1 VSGEASSDLKLIRGV
16 DVYAPEP
23 LGRRDLL
30 LGGGRVLAVGQGIA
44 PPSGVGVERV
54 EDRDLIAI
62 PGLVDLHVH
71 FAGAGGE
78 GGPATRTPEL
88 SAAALL
94 AGGTTTAVGCLGADG
109 VTRTISAL
117 LMKAKGLREE
127 GVSAW
132 IYTGAYQV
140 PLPTLLGDVAEDLS
154 FVEEVVGVGEVAVAD
169 HRSSHLSV
177 DELVR
182 LASRARIGGM
192 LGGKAGIVHL
202 HLGDGAGPF
211 DLVDQAV
218 ERSELRHSQFLPT
231 HVNRSRAV
239 FEDAR
244 RYATRGAVDI
254 TTSAYVAFPDEEVKP
269 SRCLATLL
277 GDDAVPAQHVTM
289 SSDGGGSLPRFDDQG
304 VLQGSDVGDP
314 ATLLAELREAVTG
327 EGLSLE
333 RALPS
338 VTSTPAEILKL
349 RRKGR
354 LAPGMDADVVL
365 LDRELGIRHVM
376 AAGEWRWGPPSGGS
390 R

>member
-1 VSGEASSDLKLIRGV
+1 MSGAENWGLTLLRGA

-23 LGRRDLL
+23 LGPRDLL
-30 LGGGRVLAVGQGIA
+30 LGGGRVLGVGPRIE
-44 PPSGVGVERV
+44 PPSGVEVEV
-54 EDRDLIAI
+54 VDVADVVAV

-88 SAAALL
+88 PASALL

-140 PLPTLLGDVAEDLS
+140 PFPTLLGDVAEDLS
-154 FVEEVVGVGEVAVAD
+154 YVEEVVGLGEVAVAD

-202 HLGDGAGPF
+202 HLGDGAGAF
-211 DLVDQAV
+211 ELLDRAV
-218 ERSELRHSQFLPT
+218 ETSELRHGQFLPT

-239 FEDAR
+239 FEEAR

-277 GDDAVPAQHVTM
+277 EDGVPAEHITM
-289 SSDGGGSLPRFDDQG
+289 SSDGGGSLPRFDAEG

-314 ATLLAELREAVTG
+314 ASLLAELRDAVSQ
-327 EGLSLE
+327 EGLPLE

-338 VTSTPAEILKL
+338 VTSTPARILKL
-349 RRKGR
+349 GRKGR

-365 LDRELGIRHVM
+365 LDRGLGIRRVM
-376 AAGEWRWGPPSGGS
+376 AGGEWRGGD
-390 R
+390 RPRGDR

>member
-1 VSGEASSDLKLIRGV
+1 MNATPSPGLTLLQGAE
-16 DVYAPEP
+16 VYAPEH
-23 LGRRDLL
+23 LGPRDLL
-30 LGGGRVLAVGQGIA
+30 LGGGRILGVAEAIA
-44 PPSGVGVERV
+44 PPSGVEVATVPAG
-54 EDRDLIAI
+54 DLLAI

-88 SAAALL
+88 AASALL

-127 GVSAW
+127 GVSSW

-140 PLPTLLGDVAEDLS
+140 PLPTLLGDVAEDLA

-177 DELVR
+177 EELVR

-202 HLGDGAGPF
+202 HLGDGEGPF
-211 DLVDQAV
+211 DLVDRAV
-218 ERSELRHSQFLPT
+218 EASELRHGQFLPT

-244 RYATRGAVDI
+244 GYASRGAVDI

-277 GDDAVPAQHVTM
+277 GDGVPPERVTM
-289 SSDGGGSLPRFDDQG
+289 SSDGGGSLPRFDG
-304 VLQGSDVGDP
+304 EGELQGTDVGDP
-314 ATLLAELREAVTG
+314 ASLLAELTDAVRR
-327 EGLSLE
+327 EGLPLE

-338 VTSTPAEILKL
+338 VTSTPARILKL
-349 RRKGR
+349 AGKGR
-354 LAPGMDADVVL
+354 LAPGMDADLVL
-365 LDRELGIRHVM
+365 LDRDLGVRHVI
-376 AAGEWRWGPPSGGS
+376 SGGVW
-390 R
+390 RVGRPHGGGG